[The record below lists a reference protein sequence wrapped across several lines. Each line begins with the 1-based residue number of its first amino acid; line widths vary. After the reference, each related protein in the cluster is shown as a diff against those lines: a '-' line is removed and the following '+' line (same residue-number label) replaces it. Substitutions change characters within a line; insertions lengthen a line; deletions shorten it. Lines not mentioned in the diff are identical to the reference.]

1 LARTKAALKLPK
13 LMLAADMPRVMRS
26 IAAIDPMSDDTVTI
40 DAEDLEFAEPLPLCL
55 LAGQLSN
62 LQRVGGKA
70 CIEKLRRPVADRLER
85 MNVLRDWI
93 EARPASKSPLHN
105 FSALQVARAS
115 CIDEANDIAN
125 SLADKI
131 AQFVPPEFC
140 HQSETLTRD
149 GIAHPLGYM
158 LTELLE
164 NSLTH
169 GRGKGFAHASA
180 WVAAQYY
187 WSGDLIRLAIVDN
200 GCGFL
205 KSLYDHA
212 AVEPKSHVA
221 AIRAAFM
228 PGVSCNR
235 GVGLVRDSLNAGLG
249 LTVSRDIALR
259 SRGAFWAGSGDA
271 WIEQPGREND
281 CAKRIQPWQG
291 SMLNFE
297 IHRAG
302 LISFNFRELFSR
314 YPHPGEV
321 PSISFTD

>member
-1 LARTKAALKLPK
+1 MARPKPPVKLPK
-13 LMLAADMPRVMRS
+13 LMLAADLPRVMRS
-26 IAAIDPMSDDTVTI
+26 ITAIDPMADDTVMI
-40 DAEDLEFAEPLPLCL
+40 DAEELEFAEPLPLCL
-55 LAGQLSN
+55 LAAQLSN
-62 LQRVGGKA
+62 LQRLGGKA
-70 CIEKLRRPVADRLER
+70 SIEKLRQPVADRLER

-93 EARPASKSPLHN
+93 EARPASRSPAHN
-105 FSALQVARAS
+105 FAALQVARAN
-115 CIDEANDIAN
+115 CIDDANDIAN
-125 SLADKI
+125 SLAQKI

-140 HQSETLTRD
+140 HHNETMTRD
-149 GIAHPLGYM
+149 GVVHPLGYM
-158 LTELLE
+158 LTELLD

-180 WVAAQYY
+180 WIAAQYY
-187 WSGDLIRLAIVDN
+187 SSGDLIRLAIVDN

-205 KSLYDHA
+205 KSLHDHS
-212 AVEPKSHVA
+212 AVEPKNHMS

-235 GVGLVRDSLNAGLG
+235 SVGLVRDSLNAGLG

-259 SRGAFWAGSGDA
+259 SNGAVWAGSGDA
-271 WIEQPGREND
+271 WIEQPGREEET
-281 CAKRIQPWQG
+281 AKRVQPWQG

-302 LISFNFRELFSR
+302 LVSFNFRELFSK

-321 PSISFTD
+321 PPISFTD